1 MTKLSNSVWISCSCR
16 PDAGLSVVYLAKA
29 PYPLPLFALR
39 LCVQKT
45 AHSCTFFDPWSH
57 LYLQVDK
64 GYATLWNHA
73 NEHQKEEDTVAAVVI
88 VICCPWQY
96 LWCSFFSPH
105 PSSLGSFS
113 LFFSLALFSPFFPPP
128 FLFCFCC
135 LSWRFSTTD
144 SVSPVNTTVVLPN
157 PATRPS
163 THTKYYHLF
172 ILFPF

>member
-1 MTKLSNSVWISCSCR
+1 MCKSLLLQFNSLLKWGI
-16 PDAGLSVVYLAKA
+16 YLAKA
-29 PYPLPLFALR
+29 AYPLPVLALSIAKR
-39 LCVQKT
+39 T
-45 AHSCTFFDPWSH
+45 ATFLTPAPSCISKLIKDKK
-57 LYLQVDK
+57 YCGINLQNTRK
-64 GYATLWNHA
+64 KRILWL
-73 NEHQKEEDTVAAVVI
+73 QLLLWYVVPDC
-88 VICCPWQY
+88 ICDVH
-96 LWCSFFSPH
+96 FSPH

-128 FLFCFCC
+128 LPFCFCC